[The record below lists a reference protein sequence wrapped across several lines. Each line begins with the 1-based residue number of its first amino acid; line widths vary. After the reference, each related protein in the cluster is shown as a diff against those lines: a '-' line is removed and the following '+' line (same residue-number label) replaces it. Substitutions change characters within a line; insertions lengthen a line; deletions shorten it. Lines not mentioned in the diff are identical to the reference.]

1 LEKSG
6 LKNITATKG
15 TAMQKKI
22 RRKRQIQRNRTIILR
37 SAREL
42 FHKKGFYG
50 TTMED
55 IADHSG
61 FDRRTI
67 YNHFKNKEDVF
78 AALMSGILTD
88 IEDIFDEISTAKGT
102 SLDRLKELVLKLLDL
117 YIENSQ
123 LLNIFM
129 SEYETNEIKKKRHVS
144 NYTLKNISSYKK
156 IESRLVNMIKEAQD
170 ENLVVNVH
178 PYILA
183 GMLNELILRS
193 VIVLHN
199 QKGIIKKKDIIQD
212 IFELLAKARSP
223 QNT

>member
-1 LEKSG
+1 
-6 LKNITATKG
+6 
-15 TAMQKKI
+15 M
-22 RRKRQIQRNRTIILR
+22 R

-55 IADHSG
+55 IAQFSG

-78 AALMSGILTD
+78 AALISGILTD
-88 IEDIFDEISTAKGT
+88 IDLIFNDIAEEKGS
-102 SLDRLKELVLKLLDL
+102 SLDRLRELVLRLLDL

-129 SEYETNEIKKKRHVS
+129 SEYETNEIKKKRHLS
-144 NYTLKNISSYKK
+144 AYTLKNISSYKK
-156 IESRLVNMIKEAQD
+156 IESRLVAMIKAAQD
-170 ENLVVNVH
+170 DDLVVHVH

-199 QKGIIKKKDIIQD
+199 QKGAIRKKDLIRD
-212 IFELLAKARSP
+212 IFELLAKNVVKTSMAASAR
-223 QNT
+223 Q

>member
-1 LEKSG
+1 
-6 LKNITATKG
+6 
-15 TAMQKKI
+15 MQKKI

-78 AALMSGILTD
+78 AALMSGILAD
-88 IEDIFDEISTAKGT
+88 IEDIFDEISELKGS
-102 SLDRLKELVLKLLDL
+102 SLDRLRDLVLKLLDL
-117 YIENSQ
+117 YIDNSQ

-144 NYTLKNISSYKK
+144 AYTLKNISSYKK
-156 IESRLVNMIKEAQD
+156 IESRLVTLIKEAQD
-170 ENLVVNVH
+170 ENLIVNVH

-193 VIVLHN
+193 VIVMHN
-199 QKGIIKKKDIIQD
+199 QKGSIKKKDIIHD
-212 IFELLAKARSP
+212 IFELLAKVKAA
-223 QNT
+223 

>member
-1 LEKSG
+1 
-6 LKNITATKG
+6 
-15 TAMQKKI
+15 MQKKI

-88 IEDIFDEISTAKGT
+88 IEDIFDEISTAKGS
-102 SLDRLKELVLKLLDL
+102 SLDRLKELVLLLLDL

-144 NYTLKNISSYKK
+144 AYTLKNISAYKK
-156 IESRLVNMIKEAQD
+156 IESRLVDMIKEAQD

-199 QKGIIKKKDIIQD
+199 QKGSIKKKDILLD

>member
-1 LEKSG
+1 
-6 LKNITATKG
+6 
-15 TAMQKKI
+15 MQKKI

-78 AALMSGILTD
+78 AALVSGILAEIEEVFDD
-88 IEDIFDEISTAKGT
+88 ITSAKG
-102 SLDRLKELVLKLLDL
+102 SPLDRLKELVLRLLDL
-117 YIENSQ
+117 YIDNSQ

-129 SEYETNEIKKKRHVS
+129 SEYETNEIKKKRYVS
-144 NYTLKNISSYKK
+144 AYTLKNISSYKK
-156 IESRLVNMIKEAQD
+156 IEFRLVNMIKEAQD

-199 QKGIIKKKDIIQD
+199 QKGSVKKKDIIQD
-212 IFELLAKARSP
+212 IFELLAKVRS

>member
-1 LEKSG
+1 
-6 LKNITATKG
+6 
-15 TAMQKKI
+15 MQKKI
-22 RRKRQIQRNRTIILR
+22 RRKRQILRNRTVILR

-55 IADHSG
+55 IAQFSG

-78 AALMSGILTD
+78 AALISGILMD
-88 IEDIFDEISTAKGT
+88 IDLIFNDIAEEKGS
-102 SLDRLKELVLKLLDL
+102 SLDKLRELVLRLLDL

-129 SEYETNEIKKKRHVS
+129 SEYETNEIKKKRHLS
-144 NYTLKNISSYKK
+144 AYTLKNISSYKK
-156 IESRLVNMIKEAQD
+156 IESRLVTMIKAAQD
-170 ENLVVNVH
+170 DDLVVHVH

-199 QKGIIKKKDIIQD
+199 QKGAIRKKDLIRD
-212 IFELLAKARSP
+212 IFELLAKNVVKTTAAASAR
-223 QNT
+223 Q

>member
-1 LEKSG
+1 
-6 LKNITATKG
+6 
-15 TAMQKKI
+15 MQKKI
-22 RRKRQIQRNRTIILR
+22 RRKRQILRNRTVILR
-37 SAREL
+37 SARDL

-55 IADHSG
+55 IAQYSG

-78 AALMSGILTD
+78 AALISGILSD
-88 IEDIFDEISTAKGT
+88 IDAVFNDIADEKGS
-102 SLDRLKELVLKLLDL
+102 SLDKLRELVLRLLDL

-129 SEYETNEIKKKRHVS
+129 SEYETNEIKKRRHLS
-144 NYTLKNISSYKK
+144 AYTLKNISAYKK
-156 IESRLVNMIKEAQD
+156 IEARLVTMIKTAQD
-170 ENLVVNVH
+170 EGLLVNVH

-199 QKGIIKKKDIIQD
+199 QKGAIRKKDIIHD
-212 IFELLAKARSP
+212 IFELMGKNVVKAPLIASS
-223 QNT
+223 QA